1 MGSMNCRK
9 FKEELLLS
17 FGGDNLPE
25 ELQRHIEECDE
36 CRREYEEL
44 RAISASLGDD
54 LDFYPDDITAEL
66 LTRQVTKKLVTPL
79 KVSGQRFSWYS
90 VVGVA
95 ASVVLVVGIAYFGNF
110 FNSLPI
116 YEGNPRL
123 NSLEMEL
130 LNTGRSDM
138 TAAVDE
144 SYYEIS
150 DEEFNILINDF
161 TAGRTYEAAGQL
173 LNDLSEDEYRYLEE
187 NFNVGDML

>member
-1 MGSMNCRK
+1 MNCRK